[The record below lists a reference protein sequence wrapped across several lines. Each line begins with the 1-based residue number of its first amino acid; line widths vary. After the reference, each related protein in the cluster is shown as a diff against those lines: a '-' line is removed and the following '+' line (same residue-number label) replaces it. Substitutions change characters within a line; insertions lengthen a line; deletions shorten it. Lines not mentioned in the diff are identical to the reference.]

1 MEFGIMFF
9 ASAAQSDNSDCY
21 RLVKEATQFAD
32 RRQFCC
38 VWTPER
44 HFHEF
49 GGLFPNPS
57 VLSAALAVLT
67 ERIQIRA
74 GSLISPLHHPVRIAE
89 DWAIV
94 DNLSRGRAAISFGS
108 GWNVNDFLFSPE
120 HYQQRQKI
128 MFEQI
133 GIVQELWRGKTLK
146 QINAVGKEV
155 EISLFP
161 KPVQAEL
168 PVWVTSS
175 GNVETFERAG
185 LIGANLLTHL
195 LGQDIDTLA
204 EKISVYRNA
213 RQSAHP
219 NHGSGKV
226 SLMLHTYI
234 APEMEKV
241 RAEASLPFR
250 QYVRD
255 AISLE
260 KKSASH
266 GGAISGGHQIE
277 HEEISESDLQELMDL
292 SFERYFREAA
302 LMGTPSSCMEQ
313 VRRLQDAGVDEI
325 ACLIDFGIAPDKVLE
340 SLNYLDELRQA
351 CAFDQRSED
360 VQNSV
365 EQFTG
370 DF

>member
-1 MEFGIMFF
+1 MFF
-9 ASAAQSDNSDCY
+9 ASAAQSDSVDCY
-21 RLVKEATQFAD
+21 RLVKEASQFAD
-32 RRQFCC
+32 QHQFCC

-67 ERIQIRA
+67 EHIQIRA
-74 GSLISPLHHPVRIAE
+74 GSLISPLHDPVRIAE
-89 DWAIV
+89 EWAIV
-94 DNLSRGRAAISFGS
+94 DNLSRGRVAISFGS
-108 GWNVNDFLFSPE
+108 GWNVNDFLFFPDRY
-120 HYQQRQKI
+120 HQRQKI

-133 GIVQELWRGKTLK
+133 GLVQELWRGKILK
-146 QINAVGKEV
+146 VMNAADQEV
-155 EISLFP
+155 EINIFP

-175 GNVETFERAG
+175 GNTETFDRAG
-185 LIGANLLTHL
+185 RIGANLLTHL
-195 LGQDIDTLA
+195 LGQDIGTLA

-213 RQSAHP
+213 RQSAHQ
-219 NHGSGKV
+219 NDGSGKV
-226 SLMLHTYI
+226 SVMLHTYVG
-234 APEMEKV
+234 PTMEKV
-241 RAEASLPFR
+241 QAEASNPFR

-266 GGAISGGHQIE
+266 GGAISGGHRIE
-277 HEEISESDLQELMDL
+277 HEEISEVDLQELTDL

-302 LMGTPSSCMEQ
+302 LMGTPDSCMKQ
-313 VRRLQDAGVDEI
+313 VQRLQDAGVDEI
-325 ACLIDFGIAPDKVLE
+325 ACLIDFGIAPDKVVEGLRYLNDLRE
-340 SLNYLDELRQA
+340 TCSLDANR
-351 CAFDQRSED
+351 ED
-360 VQNSV
+360 VQSSI